1 VTQIPR
7 IIGLL
12 LGNVVGRTL
21 WRIITF
27 PFLYPPINWTIDL
40 LRLLNPMRYLP
51 VPPPGYFNRGT
62 TSGTTSGKKVKKTP
76 SKKR

>member
-1 VTQIPR
+1 
-7 IIGLL
+7 
-12 LGNVVGRTL
+12 
-21 WRIITF
+21 
-27 PFLYPPINWTIDL
+27 
-40 LRLLNPMRYLP
+40 MRYLP